1 MSALEKKGGE
11 PKSMAK
17 GFSSNLHAAHIN
29 QLTNLNEQEIE
40 LCLFTFLTR
49 PDIEL
54 VCISAGRTDVT
65 Y

>member
-1 MSALEKKGGE
+1 MSALEEKGGE
-11 PKSMAK
+11 PKSVGK
-17 GFSSNLHAAHIN
+17 EFSLNLHAAHTN
-29 QLTNLNEQEIE
+29 QLTNLCEQEIE

-54 VCISAGRTDVT
+54 VCISTGRTDVT